1 MDDFNLNMDED
12 GVGQCMSCDSP
23 VFLTMFDPDAKDYV
37 TLIAIKC
44 ANCGLVYRPHHA
56 NN

>member
-1 MDDFNLNMDED
+1 MDED

-37 TLIAIKC
+37 TFIAIKC